1 MKFLQDLVE
10 SRMIRTLDQ
19 LDKRSVSALASK
31 LFTHLLALRV
41 LYHEDA
47 RRAQDYVRKTMRYQ
61 DFAGFRASS
70 PDMYNLLVFIDNP
83 SKYQDHLTVDTDISL
98 PELRLKRNFREIARG
113 NFDSNDYDGLM
124 LLLQRRIPS
133 LGNQQIALRREINR
147 YERLPAD
154 ERSHIIRRLLLLM
167 RNPDVFSDLHLEL
180 RQAAKDKGYPV

>member
-10 SRMIRTLDQ
+10 SRMIRALDQ
-19 LDKRSVSALASK
+19 LDQRSVSALASK

-41 LYHEDA
+41 LYHEDP
-47 RRAQDYVRKTMRYQ
+47 RLAQSYVRRTMRYQ

-83 SKYQDHLTVDTDISL
+83 GKYKDHLTIDTDISL

-124 LLLQRRIPS
+124 LLLQRRIPG
-133 LGNQQIALRREINR
+133 LNNQQKALRREINS
-147 YERLPAD
+147 YERLSAD
-154 ERSHIIRRLLLLM
+154 ERSHVIRRLLLLM
-167 RNPDVFSDLHLEL
+167 RNPDVFSDLHIDL
-180 RQAAKDKGYPV
+180 RRAAKDRGYPV